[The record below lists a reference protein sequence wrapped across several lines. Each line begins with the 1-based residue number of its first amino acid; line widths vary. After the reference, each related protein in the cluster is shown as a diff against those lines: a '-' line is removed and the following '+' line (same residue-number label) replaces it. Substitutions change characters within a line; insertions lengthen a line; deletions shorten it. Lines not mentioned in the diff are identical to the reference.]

1 MRARGAKVTDL
12 VVLVVAANEGVMPQT
27 IEAINHAKAAK
38 VPIIVA
44 INKIDLPD
52 ANLDRVKQRLTEQ
65 GLIAE
70 DYGGDTITVPVSART
85 GEGIDKLLEMILLQA
100 DVMELKANRATA
112 PRAAPWSN
120 PNSIAAVARS
130 QPC

>member
-1 MRARGAKVTDL
+1 M
-12 VVLVVAANEGVMPQT
+12 LVVAANEGVMPQT
-27 IEAINHAKAAK
+27 SEAINHARAAN

-52 ANLDRVKQRLTEQ
+52 ANIDNVKQRLTQ
-65 GLIAE
+65 VGLMPE

-100 DVMELKANRATA
+100 DVMELKANPNRG
-112 PRAAPWSN
+112 PRAARLSSR
-120 PNSIAAVARS
+120 NSIAGAARS
-130 QPC
+130 PRC